1 MKGIITFDDQIH
13 KIKLFADDMKIF
25 VQDLKEIE
33 GVYSII
39 SKFEQISGLEM
50 HRDPAREKCQ
60 ALPFGKHRLNK
71 KRPEWVTVKNSIKV
85 VGIIFSNEGHMEE
98 LNSKLVAQNFHN
110 AIQKSYGI
118 KGTLFQK
125 VYFVNTYLFSKL
137 WYTAQAIKLDK
148 KTLENLLRKAM
159 EFIYSGE
166 NERPVKAINFR
177 PKQLGGLGLTHPV
190 IKARALLVKNMYKDF
205 LKYECDIN
213 DSFFVDQIY
222 GNIEDFKMIYE
233 AGLSDAPVKLI
244 YEFMMKKVLYKNESL
259 IPSRNEKRQDGIKWS
274 LAWKN
279 MVLVKGINAEEKCF
293 V

>member
-1 MKGIITFDDQIH
+1 MD
-13 KIKLFADDMKIF
+13 
-25 VQDLKEIE
+25 
-33 GVYSII
+33 
-39 SKFEQISGLEM
+39 
-50 HRDPAREKCQ
+50 
-60 ALPFGKHRLNK
+60 
-71 KRPEWVTVKNSIKV
+71 
-85 VGIIFSNEGHMEE
+85 
-98 LNSKLVAQNFHN
+98 
-110 AIQKSYGI
+110 
-118 KGTLFQK
+118 
-125 VYFVNTYLFSKL
+125 
-137 WYTAQAIKLDK
+137 
-148 KTLENLLRKAM
+148 
-159 EFIYSGE
+159 FIYSGE

-259 IPSRNEKRQDGIKWS
+259 IPSRNEKRHDGIKWS

-293 V
+293 VWKCVQDMVAVGSRIHRKNAEKRCLRLKSDGTQCLTLDTLKHFLAECEMVKNIFRGLQSILKESLDKEIKINEIICFSYNHRNKKRLKMALWVATMVLYGIFIKKSLNKEQILRELVKKVDWNVSMQIYIGSYSEMMRMKVIIGNEMLVNN